1 MGKKE
6 QLKEMLESEGFTF
19 LVCGDFDS
27 ILKKAKNDKETFGKE
42 YLILPASLVSGFSDA
57 KVRDYALA
65 YRNRP

>member
-6 QLKEMLESEGFTF
+6 QLKECWNQKVTF